1 MPGTLHPFSK
11 VHLLANK
18 VGEAFVNFIDLES
31 AELAIDASKNRT
43 LTYGNSI
50 LIANAGYFFFSLVLV
65 CVSERKV
72 VAEYF

>member
-18 VGEAFVNFIDLES
+18 MGEAFVNFIDLES

-43 LTYGNSI
+43 LAYGNSI
-50 LIANAGYFFFSLVLV
+50 LIANAGYFFFLFL
-65 CVSERKV
+65 C
-72 VAEYF
+72 A

>member
-50 LIANAGYFFFSLVLV
+50 LIANAG
-65 CVSERKV
+65 
-72 VAEYF
+72 